1 MKNQFLD
8 WTYHR
13 MENERL
19 GSGRFGD
26 VFGGTLVNGH
36 QTIRVAYKNT
46 MFDLDKCCR
55 IDNSLRSLNHLFVVK
70 FYGFHEEGEIRY
82 KADSSNCQSNPQK

>member
-1 MKNQFLD
+1 MMTNSFIH
-8 WTYHR
+8 WTYNR

-26 VFGGTLVNGH
+26 VFGGTLVTGH

-46 MFDLDKCCR
+46 MFDLDKCFE
-55 IDNSLRSLNHLFVVK
+55 IDNSLRTLNHLFVVK
-70 FYGFHEEGEIRY
+70 FYGFHEEGETRY
-82 KADSSNCQSNPQK
+82 RLIQVTVN